1 MACDAQT
8 VLMMHCDGTDAST
21 TFIDSSVS
29 AKTLTANGNAQID
42 TAQSVFGGASGLF
55 DGTGDYVTAA
65 DSDDWL
71 LDGGSDLNTWTIDF
85 RARYGNAA
93 QNYGVAQHTTDSS
106 NYWSL
111 MKGSTEIS
119 FYIRVLGTTIVNIDF
134 ALTDSNNT
142 WYHFALVKNGILGYM
157 CFKDGVQIGSTTT
170 DVSLMGNFTGT
181 LDVGRGWNN
190 DGSSLKQYNGWLDEL
205 RISKGV
211 ARWTADFTPPSAAYC
226 GAAAVATISRL
237 MLMGIS

>member
-8 VLMMHCDGTDAST
+8 VLMMHMDGTDAST

-29 AKTLTANGNAQID
+29 AKTLTANGNAEID

-55 DGTGDYVTAA
+55 DGTGDFVSAA

-71 LDGGSDLNTWTIDF
+71 LDGGSDLNAWTVDF

-93 QNYGVAQHTTDSS
+93 ANYGVIQHTTD
-106 NYWSL
+106 NDNFWAIH
-111 MKGSTEIS
+111 KGSTEIS
-119 FYIRVLGTTIVNIDF
+119 MIIRVLGTTIVSIDF
-134 ALTDSNNT
+134 ALTDANNT
-142 WYHFALVKNGILGYM
+142 WYHFAVVKNGVSGYM
-157 CFKDGVQIGSTTT
+157 AFKDGVQIGVTTL

-181 LDVGRGWNN
+181 LDVGRGWNQ

-205 RISKGV
+205 RISKGI
-211 ARWTADFTPPSAAYC
+211 ARWTADFTPPTAAYC
-226 GAAAVATISRL
+226 GGVTLASRM
-237 MLMGIS
+237 MLMGAT